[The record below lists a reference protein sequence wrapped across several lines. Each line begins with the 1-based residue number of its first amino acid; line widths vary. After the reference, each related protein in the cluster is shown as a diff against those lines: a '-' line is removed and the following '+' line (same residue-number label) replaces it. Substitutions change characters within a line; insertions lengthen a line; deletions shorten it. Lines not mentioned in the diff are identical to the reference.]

1 MAWLD
6 TLKKG
11 LKKTSALFVFTQMD
25 EQTRSDLEDA
35 LIMADVGAATTDEI
49 LTALDE
55 TNPKDLK
62 QLNAFLKEQIITR
75 LKPVAHPLNIET
87 HHPFVLLMIGVNG
100 AGKTTTIG
108 KLAATYKQQG
118 KTVSLIAG
126 DTFRAGAVEQL
137 QTWGKRIG
145 VSVFAGAPNAD
156 PASVVFDGLTQ
167 SLSLNTDVVLIDTA
181 GRLHNKTNLMDEL
194 KKIKAVIQKI
204 IPDAPHATCLVLD
217 ASVGQNAL
225 NQVETFRQIIGV
237 DGLIMTKLDGTA
249 KGGILLALTQK
260 FNLPIYAIGVG
271 ERVEDLHAF
280 TAEEYADS
288 LLKDFA

>member
-35 LIMADVGAATTDEI
+35 LIMADVGTATTNEI

-75 LKPVAHPLNIET
+75 LKPVAHPLNVET

-167 SLSLNTDVVLIDTA
+167 SLNANTDIVLIDTA
-181 GRLHNKTNLMDEL
+181 GRLHNQTNLMEEL
-194 KKIKAVIQKI
+194 KKIKSVIQKI
-204 IPDAPHATCLVLD
+204 IPTAPHATCLVLD
-217 ASVGQNAL
+217 ATVGQNAL

-271 ERVEDLHAF
+271 EQVDDLHAF

>member
-35 LIMADVGAATTDEI
+35 LIMADVGATTTDEI

-62 QLNAFLKEQIITR
+62 QLNTFLKEQIITR

-108 KLAATYKQQG
+108 KLAAAYQAQG
-118 KTVSLIAG
+118 KKVSLIAG

-137 QTWGKRIG
+137 QVWGNRIN
-145 VSVFAGAPNAD
+145 VPVFAGASNAD
-156 PASVVFDGLTQ
+156 PASVVFDGL
-167 SLSLNTDVVLIDTA
+167 SKSISLNTDVILIDTA
-181 GRLHNKTNLMDEL
+181 GRLHNKSNLMDEL
-194 KKIKAVIQKI
+194 KKIKTVIQKI
-204 IPDAPHATCLVLD
+204 IPNAPHATCLVLD

-271 ERVEDLHAF
+271 EQVDDLHAF

>member
-108 KLAATYKQQG
+108 KLAAAYQAQG

-137 QTWGKRIG
+137 QVWGNRIN
-145 VSVFAGAPNAD
+145 VPVFAGAANAD

-204 IPDAPHATCLVLD
+204 IPNAPHATCLVLD

>member
-25 EQTRSDLEDA
+25 EQTREDLEEA
-35 LIMADVGAATTDEI
+35 LLLADVGSVTTDEI

-55 TNPKDLK
+55 TNPKNLTELK
-62 QLNAFLKEQIITR
+62 SFLIHQITTR
-75 LKPVAHPLNIET
+75 LQPVAKPLDIQQ
-87 HHPFVLLMIGVNG
+87 HRPFVLLMIGVNG

-108 KLAATYKQQG
+108 KLAAAYQAQG
-118 KTVSLIAG
+118 KQVSLIAG

-137 QTWGKRIG
+137 QVWGQRIHAP
-145 VSVFAGAPNAD
+145 VFAGTPNAD

-167 SLSLNTDVVLIDTA
+167 AVHRNDDLILIDTA
-181 GRLHNKTNLMDEL
+181 GRLHNKTNLMEEL
-194 KKIKAVIQKI
+194 KKIKSVIQKI

-217 ASVGQNAL
+217 ATVGQNAL
-225 NQVETFRQIIGV
+225 NQVETFRSIIGV

-260 FNLPIYAIGVG
+260 FHLPIYAIGVG
-271 ERVEDLHAF
+271 EKTDDLQPF
-280 TAEEYADS
+280 TAEQYAHS
-288 LLKDFA
+288 LLKDFE